1 MIWRIGVLLITLVSS
16 CFATSACPDPK
27 MRGAVI
33 GGDSITGV
41 VLLKGKPVSAL
52 VSLYSARGKF
62 VRAATTE
69 ENGTFALNKIPPGKY
84 SLNVPGWGST
94 SIQVSPKAARDFP
107 QKPSWFLT
115 LMDNECVSIGI
126 SMD

>member
-1 MIWRIGVLLITLVSS
+1 MIWRIGVLLIALVSS
-16 CFATSACPDPK
+16 CCATSDCRDPK

-41 VLLKGKPVSAL
+41 VLLKGKPLKSL

-62 VRAATTE
+62 VRAVTTDKS
-69 ENGTFALNKIPPGKY
+69 GTFALNKIAPGKY

-94 SIQVSPKAARDFP
+94 SIEVSPKVDRDFP
-107 QKPSWFLT
+107 QKPSWSLT
-115 LMDNECVSIGI
+115 LMDNQCVSTGF